1 MMGLPFF
8 RRVVALSNQYAR
20 GKKIEHALQTNGM
33 LVDEEWARFF
43 AEAHFLVGISI
54 DGPAH
59 LHNQYR
65 VNRAGKGTHDK
76 VMAAIA
82 LLKKHRVEFNTLTV
96 VGKHNVG
103 HPREVYDFLLA
114 TGSRHIQFIPLVER
128 VSSDESSLLQ
138 LVMPGESAA
147 RLASWTVPS
156 WQFGD
161 FLNQIFDIWIRRD
174 VERVIV
180 QMFEVALAAWMG
192 QPRFCVFIRQR
203 AATLLPWS
211 RMAIST
217 TATTMFI
224 PSISWVTFIIRTL
237 RRSITANRR

>member
-43 AEAHFLVGISI
+43 AEEHFLVGISI

-103 HPREVYDFLLA
+103 HPRKSMISCL
-114 TGSRHIQFIPLVER
+114 PR
-128 VSSDESSLLQ
+128 VHVIFSLS
-138 LVMPGESAA
+138 PG
-147 RLASWTVPS
+147 
-156 WQFGD
+156 
-161 FLNQIFDIWIRRD
+161 
-174 VERVIV
+174 
-180 QMFEVALAAWMG
+180 
-192 QPRFCVFIRQR
+192 
-203 AATLLPWS
+203 
-211 RMAIST
+211 
-217 TATTMFI
+217 
-224 PSISWVTFIIRTL
+224 
-237 RRSITANRR
+237 

>member
-1 MMGLPFF
+1 MELAGCQVMAKPTGSVCNIDCTYCFYLEKEALYPERNKNWRMSDETLECYIRQHIEAQMGETVTFAWQGGEPTMMGLPFF

-43 AEAHFLVGISI
+43 AEEHFLVGISI

-96 VGKHNVG
+96 VGKHNVA
-103 HPREVYDFLLA
+103 PA
-114 TGSRHIQFIPLVER
+114 GSL
-128 VSSDESSLLQ
+128 
-138 LVMPGESAA
+138 
-147 RLASWTVPS
+147 
-156 WQFGD
+156 
-161 FLNQIFDIWIRRD
+161 
-174 VERVIV
+174 
-180 QMFEVALAAWMG
+180 
-192 QPRFCVFIRQR
+192 
-203 AATLLPWS
+203 
-211 RMAIST
+211 
-217 TATTMFI
+217 
-224 PSISWVTFIIRTL
+224 
-237 RRSITANRR
+237 